1 MKYQVIYTKT
11 ALKQFKKM
19 DRKIAAF
26 ILAFI
31 EDKLV
36 DCENPRTIGKALKG
50 NLNDVWRYR
59 IGDYRLLAKI
69 EDDQLIIIIVEA
81 GHRKNI
87 DEE

>member
-31 EDKLV
+31 EDKLL
-36 DCENPRTIGKALKG
+36 DCENPRAIGKALKG

-81 GHRKNI
+81 GHHKNI
-87 DEE
+87 YEE